1 MTIYHI
7 PFDVAAP
14 AWRGGRGK
22 GRRIGRKT
30 EAATAVAGAAT
41 AVAGAATAVAGSS
54 GPWARGR
61 GSRATLAKAAPA
73 AQAGAATAVAGAA
86 TAVAGSSGLRTRGRG
101 SRATFSTAAPA
112 AHAGSGA
119 GCAAG
124 ARGAR
129 GRKFSKV
136 RSLLVIPHKMSRVPT
151 FSDGAR
157 VAVGNLHEC
166 QLATKFAACNHWNS
180 LTTTGND
187 F

>member
-1 MTIYHI
+1 MVCQMTIYHI

-14 AWRGGRGK
+14 AGRGGRGN
-22 GRRIGRKT
+22 GRRIGRKF
-30 EAATAVAGAAT
+30 EAAT

-73 AQAGAATAVAGAA
+73 AHAGAATAVARAA
-86 TAVAGSSGLRTRGRG
+86 TAVAGSSGLWTRGRG
-101 SRATFSTAAPA
+101 SRGTFATAAPA

-129 GRKFSKV
+129 GRKISKV
-136 RSLLVIPHKMSRVPT
+136 RSLLIIPHKISRVPT
-151 FSDGAR
+151 FPQKAYQSQRA
-157 VAVGNLHEC
+157 AHKKCHER
-166 QLATKFAACNHWNS
+166 QLAPKFAAYNHWN
-180 LTTTGND
+180 
-187 F
+187 